1 MTDQILSLAMALMH
15 VDGGERELLEY
26 LCSLAEEELRAALRP
41 GVNAEACPAFGVGAA
56 WLALS
61 YLAAARETERV
72 KRFSAGD
79 LSVERGEGGGS
90 GELRRLSER
99 AMAPYVVDGGF
110 AFRGVRG

>member
-1 MTDQILSLAMALMH
+1 MTEEILELAMALMH
-15 VDGGERELLEY
+15 VDREERETLGY
-26 LCSLAEEELRAALRP
+26 LCALAEEELRGVLRP
-41 GVNAEACPAFGVGAA
+41 GVTAEACPAFAVGAA
-56 WLALS
+56 WLGLS

-79 LSVERGEGGGS
+79 LSVERGGGGS

-110 AFRGVRG
+110 AFRGVRA